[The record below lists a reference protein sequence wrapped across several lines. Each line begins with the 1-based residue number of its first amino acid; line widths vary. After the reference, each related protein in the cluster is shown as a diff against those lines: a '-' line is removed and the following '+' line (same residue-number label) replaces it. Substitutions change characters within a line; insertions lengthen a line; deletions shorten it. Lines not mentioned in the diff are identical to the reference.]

1 MLCPSSAVGGIWS
14 YGVKQSKS
22 DEIVPFGEKLPLF
35 TICGHEAAH
44 AVMRWLRDSPC
55 TDLRAGEDGGVS
67 VGTGDKIRNDDFLKI
82 LLAGYAWE
90 WRNHLDDIDLPA
102 SKPDDLEQA
111 RMILTGTP
119 HLRGVERTADGKW
132 RALSVEEGLAVRF
145 REVAELLAPYET
157 LICEIATRLE
167 HEGSLSAKDVR
178 AMIRRWEKKT
188 GAGGSP
194 R

>member
-1 MLCPSSAVGGIWS
+1 MAGVRG

-22 DEIVPFGEKLPLF
+22 DEIVPFGEKLPLA

-55 TDLRAGEDGGVS
+55 TDLRAGEDGGAS
-67 VGTGDKIRNDDFLKI
+67 VGTDDKIRKDDFLKI
-82 LLAGYAWE
+82 LLAGCAWE

-111 RMILTGTP
+111 RMILADTP

-132 RALSVEEGLAVRF
+132 RALSVEAGLAIRF
-145 REVAELLAPYET
+145 REAAELLAPYDT
-157 LICEIATRLE
+157 LVGEIATRLE

-178 AMIRRWEKKT
+178 AMIRRWEKT